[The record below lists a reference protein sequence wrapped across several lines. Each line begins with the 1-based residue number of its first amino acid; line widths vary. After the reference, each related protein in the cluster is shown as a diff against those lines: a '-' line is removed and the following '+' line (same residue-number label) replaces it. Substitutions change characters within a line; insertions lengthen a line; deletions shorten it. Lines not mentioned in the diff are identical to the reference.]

1 MLKMFMFSL
10 ALTGLSAFPAPWDAG
25 ADAGLAAEKVL
36 VASVPQAESLAGV
49 KEGEEKSV
57 PLPTEGEEAS
67 DKQNNAAR
75 SVKLAEREADLAR
88 REAALAEREADLVK
102 QDKASSASSVEVAE
116 REAELARREA
126 ALAEREADLANQ
138 GKSASA
144 SSAELAAREAD
155 LVKRESA
162 LTVREA
168 ELANQDKVSIASSA
182 ELAEREEALKK
193 KEADL
198 AARETELAN
207 QDKASF
213 ESSVELAAREADL
226 EEKEAAL
233 AAREVELANQGKASS
248 ESSAELAA
256 REKALKE
263 KEAALAAREAE
274 LQKKDQVSSESS
286 AELAAREADL
296 KRKEAA
302 MADKREAELAARE
315 AELQKKEALLA
326 EKRQAELAAREA
338 ELKEKEAALTRKE
351 SALQNKEI
359 ALMDKAPVVAEA
371 PVAVPDVNGPGAVI
385 VQKENGLMNWTENY
399 IEATGMAV
407 APTGKKGAQGKAL
420 ARRGATLD
428 LQRNLLEF
436 LKGVQIDARTTM
448 NDFMAEDRVRSEL
461 SGIVKNVE
469 IMNGE
474 WDGEAYTITGRIKLP
489 AVRVVVAPSIQI
501 DKTYK
506 EPKPK
511 KSSGRYTGLIIDVR
525 HLPLL
530 PSMSF
535 HVLDESGRPVY
546 GMEFVNY
553 DRFLQSGLCAYY
565 NNINYA
571 KGEVHVASNPI
582 VAKAVKLKNGN
593 VDIVIPNSAAA
604 KVRGSSYDFRKDCK
618 VIVVS
623 K

>member
-1 MLKMFMFSL
+1 MLKMIVVSL

-25 ADAGLAAEKVL
+25 AEGVGLAERDVL
-36 VASVPQAESLAGV
+36 VASVPQAESPVREKVTFDDKTAEV
-49 KEGEEKSV
+49 EENEEKPAPSSA
-57 PLPTEGEEAS
+57 EAEAAS
-67 DKQNNAAR
+67 DEQSNAAL
-75 SVKLAEREADLAR
+75 SAKL
-88 REAALAEREADLVK
+88 
-102 QDKASSASSVEVAE
+102 AE

-126 ALAEREADLANQ
+126 ALAEREAELVKQDKAASASSVEVAEREAELAKREAALAERETDLANQ

-144 SSAELAAREAD
+144 SSAELAAREAE
-155 LVKRESA
+155 LAKRESA
-162 LTVREA
+162 LTVRET
-168 ELANQDKVSIASSA
+168 ELANQGKVSIASSA
-182 ELAEREEALKK
+182 ELVERE
-193 KEADL
+193 
-198 AARETELAN
+198 AAMK
-207 QDKASF
+207 D
-213 ESSVELAAREADL
+213 
-226 EEKEAAL
+226 KEAAL
-233 AAREVELANQGKASS
+233 K
-248 ESSAELAA
+248 
-256 REKALKE
+256 
-263 KEAALAAREAE
+263 AREAE
-274 LQKKDQVSSESS
+274 LERQNKASSESS

-296 KRKEAA
+296 K
-302 MADKREAELAARE
+302 KREAALA
-315 AELQKKEALLA
+315 K
-326 EKRQAELAAREA
+326 
-338 ELKEKEAALTRKE
+338 KE

-436 LKGVQIDARTTM
+436 MKGVRIDGQTTM
-448 NDFMAEDRVRSEL
+448 NDFMAEDRVRSEI
-461 SGIVKNVE
+461 SGIIKNVE

-511 KSSGRYTGLIIDVR
+511 KTAGRYTGLIIDVR

-535 HVLDESGRPVY
+535 HVMDESGRPVY
-546 GMEFVNY
+546 GMEFVDY

>member
-207 QDKASF
+207 Q
-213 ESSVELAAREADL
+213 
-226 EEKEAAL
+226 
-233 AAREVELANQGKASS
+233 GKASS

-286 AELAAREADL
+286 AELSAREADL

-338 ELKEKEAALTRKE
+338 ELKEKEAALTKKE

>member
-1 MLKMFMFSL
+1 MLKMFMVSL
-10 ALTGLSAFPAPWDAG
+10 VLAGFSAFPAPWDAR
-25 ADAGLAAEKVL
+25 ADIGPAAENVL
-36 VASVPQAESLAGV
+36 VASVPQTESSD
-49 KEGEEKSV
+49 EEKATFDGEAAEIKENEEKPAPSK
-57 PLPTEGEEAS
+57 TEAGSAS
-67 DKQNNAAR
+67 DERGNAAL
-75 SVKLAEREADLAR
+75 SAKLAEREADLAR

-116 REAELARREA
+116 REAELAKREA
-126 ALAEREADLANQ
+126 ALAEREAELANQ

-144 SSAELAAREAD
+144 SSAELAAREAE
-155 LVKRESA
+155 LAKRESA
-162 LTVREA
+162 LTTREA

-182 ELAEREEALKK
+182 ELAEREAAMKD
-193 KEADL
+193 KEAAL
-198 AARETELAN
+198 TARETELER
-207 QDKASF
+207 QS
-213 ESSVELAAREADL
+213 
-226 EEKEAAL
+226 
-233 AAREVELANQGKASS
+233 KASS

-256 REKALKE
+256 REEDLK
-263 KEAALAAREAE
+263 KREAALAE
-274 LQKKDQVSSESS
+274 K
-286 AELAAREADL
+286 READL
-296 KRKEAA
+296 
-302 MADKREAELAARE
+302 AE
-315 AELQKKEALLA
+315 
-326 EKRQAELAAREA
+326 REA
-338 ELKEKEAALTRKE
+338 ELKKKEAALTEKE
-351 SALQNKEI
+351 AALQNKEI

-371 PVAVPDVNGPGAVI
+371 PIAVPDVNGPGAV
-385 VQKENGLMNWTENY
+385 VVKKENGLMNWTENY

-448 NDFMAEDRVRSEL
+448 NDFMAEDRVRSEI
-461 SGIVKNVE
+461 SGIIKNVE
-469 IMNGE
+469 VMRGE
-474 WDGEAYTITGRIKLP
+474 WDGEAYTVTGRIKLP
-489 AVRVVVAPSIQI
+489 PVRAVVAPKIPV

-511 KSSGRYTGLIIDVR
+511 KSAGRYTGLVIDAR
-525 HLPLL
+525 HLPLV

-535 HVLDESGRPVY
+535 RVLDESGKPVY
-546 GMEFVNY
+546 GMEFVDY

-571 KGEVHVASNPI
+571 KGEVHVAGNPI
-582 VAKAVKLKNGN
+582 VAKALKLKNGN
-593 VDIVIPNSAAA
+593 VDIVVSNAVAA

>member
-1 MLKMFMFSL
+1 MLKMFMVSL
-10 ALTGLSAFPAPWDAG
+10 VLAGFSAFPAPWDAR
-25 ADAGLAAEKVL
+25 ADIGPAAENVL
-36 VASVPQAESLAGV
+36 VASVPQTESSDEEKATFDGEAAEV
-49 KEGEEKSV
+49 KENEEKPAPSK
-57 PLPTEGEEAS
+57 TEAGSAS
-67 DKQNNAAR
+67 DERGNAAL
-75 SVKLAEREADLAR
+75 SAKLAEREADLAR

-116 REAELARREA
+116 REAELAKREA
-126 ALAEREADLANQ
+126 ALAEREAELANQ

-144 SSAELAAREAD
+144 SSAELAAREAE
-155 LVKRESA
+155 LAKRESA
-162 LTVREA
+162 LTTREA

-182 ELAEREEALKK
+182 ELAEREAAMKD
-193 KEADL
+193 KEAAL
-198 AARETELAN
+198 TARETELER
-207 QDKASF
+207 QS
-213 ESSVELAAREADL
+213 
-226 EEKEAAL
+226 
-233 AAREVELANQGKASS
+233 KASS

-256 REKALKE
+256 REEDLK
-263 KEAALAAREAE
+263 KREAALAE
-274 LQKKDQVSSESS
+274 K
-286 AELAAREADL
+286 READL
-296 KRKEAA
+296 
-302 MADKREAELAARE
+302 AE
-315 AELQKKEALLA
+315 
-326 EKRQAELAAREA
+326 REA
-338 ELKEKEAALTRKE
+338 ELKKKEAALTEKE
-351 SALQNKEI
+351 AALQNKEI

-371 PVAVPDVNGPGAVI
+371 PIAVPDVNGPGAV
-385 VQKENGLMNWTENY
+385 VVKKENGLMNWTENY

-407 APTGKKGAQGKAL
+407 APTGMKGAQGKAL

-436 LKGVQIDARTTM
+436 MKGVQIDAQTTM
-448 NDFMAEDRVRSEL
+448 NDFMAEDRVRSEI
-461 SGIVKNVE
+461 SGIIKNVE
-469 IMNGE
+469 VMRGE
-474 WDGEAYTITGRIKLP
+474 WDGEAYTVTGRIKLP
-489 AVRVVVAPSIQI
+489 PVRAVVAPKIPV

-511 KSSGRYTGLIIDVR
+511 KSAGRYTGLVIDAR
-525 HLPLL
+525 HLPLV

-535 HVLDESGRPVY
+535 RVLDESGKPVY
-546 GMEFVNY
+546 GMEFVDY

>member
-1 MLKMFMFSL
+1 MLKMIVVSL

-25 ADAGLAAEKVL
+25 AEGIGLAERDVL
-36 VASVPQAESLAGV
+36 VASVPQAESPVREKVTFDDKTAEV
-49 KEGEEKSV
+49 EENEEKPAPSSA
-57 PLPTEGEEAS
+57 EAEAAS
-67 DKQNNAAR
+67 DEQSNAAL
-75 SVKLAEREADLAR
+75 SAKL
-88 REAALAEREADLVK
+88 
-102 QDKASSASSVEVAE
+102 AE

-126 ALAEREADLANQ
+126 ALAEREAELVKQDKAASASSVEVAEREAELAKREAALAERETDLANQ

-144 SSAELAAREAD
+144 SSAELAAREA
-155 LVKRESA
+155 
-162 LTVREA
+162 
-168 ELANQDKVSIASSA
+168 EL
-182 ELAEREEALKK
+182 ERQ
-193 KEADL
+193 
-198 AARETELAN
+198 N
-207 QDKASF
+207 KA
-213 ESSVELAAREADL
+213 
-226 EEKEAAL
+226 
-233 AAREVELANQGKASS
+233 
-248 ESSAELAA
+248 
-256 REKALKE
+256 
-263 KEAALAAREAE
+263 
-274 LQKKDQVSSESS
+274 SSESS

-296 KRKEAA
+296 K
-302 MADKREAELAARE
+302 KREAA
-315 AELQKKEALLA
+315 LA
-326 EKRQAELAAREA
+326 ERREAELAAREA
-338 ELKEKEAALTRKE
+338 ELKEKEAALAKKE

-448 NDFMAEDRVRSEL
+448 NDFMAEDRVRSEI
-461 SGIVKNVE
+461 SGIIKNVE

-511 KSSGRYTGLIIDVR
+511 KTAGRYTGLIIDVR

-535 HVLDESGRPVY
+535 HVMDESGRPVY
-546 GMEFVNY
+546 GMEFVDY

>member
-1 MLKMFMFSL
+1 MLKMFMVSL
-10 ALTGLSAFPAPWDAG
+10 VLAGFSAFPAPWDAR
-25 ADAGLAAEKVL
+25 ADIGPAAENVL
-36 VASVPQAESLAGV
+36 VASVPQTESSD
-49 KEGEEKSV
+49 EEKATFDGEAAEIKENEEKPAPSK
-57 PLPTEGEEAS
+57 TEAGSAS
-67 DKQNNAAR
+67 DERGNAAL
-75 SVKLAEREADLAR
+75 SAQLAEREADLAR

-116 REAELARREA
+116 REAELAKREA
-126 ALAEREADLANQ
+126 ALAEREADLAKQ

-144 SSAELAAREAD
+144 SSAELAAREAE
-155 LVKRESA
+155 LAKRESA
-162 LTVREA
+162 LTTREA

-182 ELAEREEALKK
+182 ELAEREAAMKD
-193 KEADL
+193 KEAAL
-198 AARETELAN
+198 TARETELER
-207 QDKASF
+207 QS
-213 ESSVELAAREADL
+213 
-226 EEKEAAL
+226 
-233 AAREVELANQGKASS
+233 KASS

-256 REKALKE
+256 REEDLK
-263 KEAALAAREAE
+263 KREAALAE
-274 LQKKDQVSSESS
+274 K
-286 AELAAREADL
+286 READL
-296 KRKEAA
+296 
-302 MADKREAELAARE
+302 AE
-315 AELQKKEALLA
+315 
-326 EKRQAELAAREA
+326 REA
-338 ELKEKEAALTRKE
+338 ELKKKEAALTEKE
-351 SALQNKEI
+351 AALQNKEI

-371 PVAVPDVNGPGAVI
+371 PIAVPDVNGPGAV
-385 VQKENGLMNWTENY
+385 VVKKENGLMNWTENY

-448 NDFMAEDRVRSEL
+448 NDFMAEDRVRSEI
-461 SGIVKNVE
+461 SGIIKNVE
-469 IMNGE
+469 VMRGE
-474 WDGEAYTITGRIKLP
+474 WDGEAYTVTGRIKLP
-489 AVRVVVAPSIQI
+489 PVRAVVAPKIPV

-511 KSSGRYTGLIIDVR
+511 KSAGRYTGLVIDAR
-525 HLPLL
+525 HLPLV

-535 HVLDESGRPVY
+535 RVLDESGKPVY
-546 GMEFVNY
+546 GMEFVDY